1 MDYIYIGKIVST
13 HGIKGELRLISDF
26 DYKELVFKEN
36 TPVYIGKDKIKE
48 TIVTY
53 RPHKNYDM
61 VCLYGYNNINDVLKY
76 KGEKVYVVKNEVD
89 GLNKKVTKQEL
100 IGFDVYLYDEKVGTV
115 RDIYSAGNNNCIV
128 EIKKEN
134 GKKVLAPFA
143 LIDKVDV
150 SNKQII
156 FKGGIIDA

>member
-13 HGIKGELRLISDF
+13 HGIKGELRLISNF
-26 DYKELVFKEN
+26 DYKELVFKKN

-100 IGFDVYLYDEKVGTV
+100 LGFDVYLCDNRIGTV
-115 RDIYSAGNNNCIV
+115 KDIYSTGNDNYVV
-128 EIKKEN
+128 EIIKEN

-143 LIDKVDV
+143 LIDEVDSLKRQV
-150 SNKQII
+150 T